1 VQTYQFLGRTA
12 SLAVDNV
19 AADAHNGDVSTMQD
33 LDDVARALPG
43 TVVQLDHGRPEY
55 RVDGKLYCFHRGPR
69 ADAVDSA
76 TGERLDDVLM
86 FRVADEGVKEMWLAD
101 ERSIFFTTDHFNG
114 YAAVLLRIGD
124 LADVSLD
131 ELDEL
136 VSDAW
141 LTRAS
146 KKNARAWLAEH
157 QPTDP

>member
-1 VQTYQFLGRTA
+1 L
-12 SLAVDNV
+12 VDSVVN
-19 AADAHNGDVSTMQD
+19 DAHNGYVSNMRD
-33 LDDVARALPG
+33 LDESALAMPG
-43 TVVQLDHGRPEY
+43 TVTQLDHGRPEY
-55 RVDGKLYCFHRGPR
+55 RVDGKLYCCHRSQR

-86 FRVADEGVKEMWLAD
+86 FRVADEGMKEMWLAD

-124 LADVSLD
+124 LGDVPRD

-146 KKNARAWLAEH
+146 KKSARAWLDEH
-157 QPTDP
+157 LPTDP